1 MDDPKQVPSIV
12 RDCEPPSLAGLQ
24 AIFK

>member
-1 MDDPKQVPSIV
+1 MDDPKQAPSIV

-24 AIFK
+24 ANFK